1 MCCPHSIQE
10 KTEIQR
16 GEVTPLG
23 THSLSIIWTQSVNR
37 EPKFGRMH
45 LTSTSTL
52 HTASPCGSSPHG
64 PGGWPRSERLTRLP
78 LRTCNQGQSQEKGGN
93 DRLHRPAGEGV
104 WQPAHEKGLKQ
115 QLESCRA
122 EGRKRVGNW
131 VPPQGGQ
138 LKPLKGTAPREGR
151 GPIQGHPTSGCLC
164 SPARGHQGDG
174 LPN

>member
-1 MCCPHSIQE
+1 MCCPQSIQE

-23 THSLSIIWTQSVNR
+23 THSLSIIWTQNSLSVNR

-45 LTSTSTL
+45 LTSTL
-52 HTASPCGSSPHG
+52 HTVSPCGSPPHG
-64 PGGWPRSERLTRLP
+64 LGGWPRSERLTRLP

-122 EGRKRVGNW
+122 EGRKRVGQLGT
-131 VPPQGGQ
+131 PPR
-138 LKPLKGTAPREGR
+138 GTAETPEGDSAQRE
-151 GPIQGHPTSGCLC
+151 QGTDPGSSHFRVLVLPSTRPSG
-164 SPARGHQGDG
+164 
-174 LPN
+174 